1 MQKTLAKTVTA
12 QVTLQLKMMNSA
24 PRKSP
29 ELLVRKVDDNFA
41 YAVNCS
47 FPNSFRIL
55 NKGQFELLQA
65 INGVDDVQTIAA
77 KSGIERNT
85 LEAFLSILS
94 KTELISF
101 DQFTVPLKPT
111 APKSLNFW
119 IHTTN
124 ACNLGCSYCYIS
136 TLNTGK
142 GMTDAVRNQLLSK
155 MVEAA
160 ERKGI
165 RHIRLRLAGGE
176 PMGQFATWQRF
187 IPQARNVLAK
197 SGCQFDVGFVTNLT
211 QLTDEIIAFSKVYGI
226 GYAVSL
232 DGVDQIHDATR
243 SFRSGCGSFGI
254 VDTNLKKLIA
264 EEVAVSVNT
273 VITNLNLVGL
283 PELTRYLIALDIPF
297 RYSIVKGQQIDAV
310 LLEEYL
316 SASYAIMQEAI
327 ENGWQFSKRYQ
338 FCDLKPNELGFQT
351 CASGFSGGAIYID
364 GSFKYCHVQFGEGNP
379 GGQTIFNNNLD
390 LVDMITT
397 GEHHED
403 DKSEDCKKC
412 RYRAVCTSG
421 CPVYRVDGKD
431 PQCSLYHRFIP
442 KYYELQAKERLH
454 LLAL

>member
-1 MQKTLAKTVTA
+1 MV
-12 QVTLQLKMMNSA
+12 

-29 ELLVRKVDDNFA
+29 ELLLNPVSDDYA

-47 FPNSFRIL
+47 FPNSFRLL
-55 NKGQFELLQA
+55 NRRQFEILQAVNGRDDLQA
-65 INGVDDVQTIAA
+65 IAKRCGIDSEALKKFLLLLNQTEIIGFDDIF
-77 KSGIERNT
+77 S
-85 LEAFLSILS
+85 
-94 KTELISF
+94 
-101 DQFTVPLKPT
+101 VPQKPA

-142 GMTDAVRNQLLSK
+142 GMTEVVRQQLLHK
-155 MVEAA
+155 LLEAVQV
-160 ERKGI
+160 KGI

-176 PMGQFATWQRF
+176 PMGQFNLWKTF
-187 IPQARNVLAK
+187 IPEAKEALADA
-197 SGCQFDVGFVTNLT
+197 GCKFDVGFVTNLT
-211 QLTDEIIAFSKVYGI
+211 LLNDEIITFSKQYCI
-226 GYAVSL
+226 GYGVSL
-232 DGVDQIHDATR
+232 DGVETIHDATR

-254 VDTNLKKLIA
+254 VHDNLRKLLVNGI
-264 EEVAVSVNT
+264 AVSVNT
-273 VITNLNLVGL
+273 VITNLNLTGL

-297 RYSIVKGQQIDAV
+297 RYSIVKGEKIHAE

-327 ENGWQFSKRYQ
+327 ANGWQFSKRYQ

-351 CASGFSGGAIYID
+351 CASGFSGGAIYVD
-364 GSFKYCHVQFGEGNP
+364 GSFKYCHVQFGDDSTQAQSIFDEG
-379 GGQTIFNNNLD
+379 LD
-390 LVDMITT
+390 LVDMIAS

-403 DKSEDCKKC
+403 AKSDDCKKC
-412 RYRAVCTSG
+412 RYRSVCTSG

-442 KYYELQAKERLH
+442 KYYELQAQERMQLLH
-454 LLAL
+454 I